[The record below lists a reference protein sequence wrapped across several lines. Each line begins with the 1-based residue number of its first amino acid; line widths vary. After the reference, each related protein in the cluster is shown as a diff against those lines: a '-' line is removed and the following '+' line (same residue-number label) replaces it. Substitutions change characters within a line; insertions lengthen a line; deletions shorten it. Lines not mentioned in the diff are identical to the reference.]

1 MEIQSYLE
9 QSATAALLTTVVG
22 TLGVLGTRIVS
33 KVPSPLSSAISAGIA
48 SGIATA
54 AAAAA
59 LEKTSIADQVKS
71 YFPDSHLNFKMLSL
85 MTSLFL
91 STLVLTPLTSRLLFK
106 KSICPLGIFGLPVIA
121 AACGTVAYLRFETPA

>member
-1 MEIQSYLE
+1 MEIKSYLE
-9 QSATAALLTTVVG
+9 QSATAAFLTTVVG

-33 KVPSPLSSAISAGIA
+33 KVPSPLSTAISAGIA

-59 LEKTSIADQVKS
+59 LDKTLMVDQVKG
-71 YFPDSHLNFKMLSL
+71 YFPDSHLNFKMLTL

-121 AACGTVAYLRFETPA
+121 AACGTVVHLKFSDA

>member
-1 MEIQSYLE
+1 M
-9 QSATAALLTTVVG
+9 
-22 TLGVLGTRIVS
+22 S
-33 KVPSPLSSAISAGIA
+33 KVPAPLSTAISAGIA

-106 KSICPLGIFGLPVIA
+106 KSICPLGILVLPVIA
-121 AACGTVAYLRFETPA
+121 AACGTVAYLRFEASA